1 MHRLLKM
8 LLAFA
13 LITCLP
19 IPCCAQSAS
28 EKKAA
33 QKAELKAELKAEEL
47 KNDASYICG
56 EGWGDTYSSADQAA
70 LNDLISKISLHVSN
84 SFQINEEELNTNSGF
99 DSKTAVTSV
108 MNSYAQ
114 ATLTNTNNLV
124 ISNAP
129 QTHVLRYIKSSEVI
143 KIFDERKEKV
153 FDYVRSAMRAE
164 EKAKIDDALRNY
176 YWAFAMVRSLQYPNS
191 VKMDIDGEQRL
202 LVTWIPQQIEEIMS
216 NLSTQIA
223 SKDGNDINLFIK
235 YKNEPV
241 TSIDYTYFD
250 GQTWSNLYS
259 AKDGMGIVEL
269 RPGVDVNSLQLKYE
283 YEYADQCQIDKEL
296 ESVMQLFKGTPFK
309 NASVYISNLDKKS
322 AVSSEARKEFEK
334 SVKTESAANLETL
347 SKVNDEKQLAGIMN
361 RVVNAIKTRQY
372 DSVND
377 CFSADG
383 LEMYK
388 KLLNYG
394 QARLLGNPQFSFY
407 TMGKRV
413 VCRSIPMAFSFRNNK
428 RKFVEDVT
436 FTFGEDRKIEC
447 VAFGLGSQAKTDIFD
462 KGVGAWSDYAKM
474 VIATFLENYK
484 TAFALKRLDYL
495 ESVFDDNA
503 TIITGHVIKRN
514 PRLSMEDQ
522 ASTFGDNKPLIKY
535 TRQTKSE
542 YLRKLK
548 MCFQSNQFINIRFAD
563 NDVVKMGAGGETYG
577 IQIKQDYYSSNY
589 GDHGYLFLMVDFN
602 DPENPS
608 IKVRTWQPDRN
619 PNINSN
625 LPRSNR
631 DWGIIGPGNF

>member
-1 MHRLLKM
+1 MHKTIWMILMFLLP
-8 LLAFA
+8 LTSLAQ
-13 LITCLP
+13 T
-19 IPCCAQSAS
+19 
-28 EKKAA
+28 
-33 QKAELKAELKAEEL
+33 AEERAEQM
-47 KNDASYICG
+47 KANAEYICG
-56 EGWGDTYSSADQAA
+56 EGWGDTYNSADQAA
-70 LNDLISKISLHVSN
+70 LADLISKISLNISN
-84 SFQINEEELNTNSGF
+84 SFEIKEEEFNTNSSF
-99 DSKTAVTSV
+99 DSKTAITSV

-114 ATLTNTNNLV
+114 ATLTNTFNLV
-124 ISNAP
+124 ISNTP
-129 QTHVLRYIKSSEVI
+129 QTHVLRYIRKSEVN

-191 VKMDIDGEQRL
+191 VKMTIDGVQRL

-216 NLSTQIA
+216 NLSTKIA
-223 SKDGNDINLFIK
+223 SKDGNEINLFIK
-235 YKNEPV
+235 YKGEPV
-241 TSIDYTYFD
+241 TSLDYTYFD

-269 RPGVDVNSLQLKYE
+269 RPGVEINSLQLKYE

-296 ESVMQLFKGTPFK
+296 ESVMQLFKGTSFK
-309 NASVYISNLDKKS
+309 NASVYINNLDKKS
-322 AVSSEARKEFEK
+322 AVSSEAKKEFEK

-347 SKVNDEKQLAGIMN
+347 SKVENEKELAGIMT
-361 RVVNAIKTRQY
+361 RVINAIKVKDY
-372 DSVND
+372 DSVSD
-377 CFSADG
+377 CFSEDG

-394 QARLLGNPQFSFY
+394 QARLLGDPQFSFY

-413 VCRSIPMAFSFRNNK
+413 VCRSIPMAFSFKNNR

-436 FTFGEDRKIEC
+436 FTFDENKKIEC
-447 VAFGLGSQAKTDIFD
+447 VAFGLGSQAKTDIFN

-503 TIITGHVIKRN
+503 TIITGHIIKKA
-514 PRLSMEDQ
+514 PKVAMEGE
-522 ASTFGDNKPLIKY
+522 SFINSNNKLIKY

-542 YLRKLK
+542 YMRKLK

-577 IQIKQDYYSSNY
+577 IQIKQDYYSTNY

-602 DPENPS
+602 DPDNPS

>member
-1 MHRLLKM
+1 MHKTIWMILM
-8 LLAFA
+8 LL
-13 LITCLP
+13 LP
-19 IPCCAQSAS
+19 LTSLAQT
-28 EKKAA
+28 
-33 QKAELKAELKAEEL
+33 AEERAEQM
-47 KNDASYICG
+47 KANAEYICG
-56 EGWGDTYSSADQAA
+56 EGWGDTYNSADQAA
-70 LNDLISKISLHVSN
+70 LADLISKISLNISN
-84 SFQINEEELNTNSGF
+84 SFEIKEEEFNTNSSF
-99 DSKTAVTSV
+99 DSKTAITSV

-114 ATLTNTNNLV
+114 ATLTNTFNLV
-124 ISNAP
+124 ISNTP
-129 QTHVLRYIKSSEVI
+129 QTHVLRYIRKSEVN

-191 VKMDIDGEQRL
+191 VKMTIDGVQRL

-216 NLSTQIA
+216 NLSTKIA
-223 SKDGNDINLFIK
+223 SKDGNEINLFIK
-235 YKNEPV
+235 YKGEPV
-241 TSIDYTYFD
+241 TSLDYTYFD

-269 RPGVDVNSLQLKYE
+269 RPGVEINSLQLKYE

-296 ESVMQLFKGTPFK
+296 ESVMQLFKGTSFK
-309 NASVYISNLDKKS
+309 NASVYINNLDKKS
-322 AVSSEARKEFEK
+322 AVSSEAKKEFEK

-347 SKVNDEKQLAGIMN
+347 SKVENEKELAGIMT
-361 RVVNAIKTRQY
+361 RVINAIKAKDY
-372 DSVND
+372 DSVSD
-377 CFSADG
+377 CFSEDG

-394 QARLLGNPQFSFY
+394 QARLLGDPQFSFY

-413 VCRSIPMAFSFRNNK
+413 VCRSIPMAFSFKNNR

-436 FTFGEDRKIEC
+436 FTFDENKKIEC
-447 VAFGLGSQAKTDIFD
+447 VAFGLGSQAKTDIFN

-484 TAFALKRLDYL
+484 TAFTLKRLDYL

-503 TIITGHVIKRN
+503 TIITGHIIKKA
-514 PRLSMEDQ
+514 PKVAMEGE
-522 ASTFGDNKPLIKY
+522 SFINSNNKLIKY

-542 YLRKLK
+542 YMRKLK

-577 IQIKQDYYSSNY
+577 IQIKQDYYSTNY

-602 DPENPS
+602 DPDNPS

>member
-1 MHRLLKM
+1 MHKTIWMILM
-8 LLAFA
+8 LL
-13 LITCLP
+13 LP
-19 IPCCAQSAS
+19 LTSLAQT
-28 EKKAA
+28 
-33 QKAELKAELKAEEL
+33 AEERAEQM
-47 KNDASYICG
+47 KANAEYICG
-56 EGWGDTYSSADQAA
+56 EGWGDTYNSADQAA
-70 LNDLISKISLHVSN
+70 LADLISKISLNISN
-84 SFQINEEELNTNSGF
+84 SFEIKEEEFNTNSSF
-99 DSKTAVTSV
+99 DSKTAITSV

-114 ATLTNTNNLV
+114 ATLTNTFNLV
-124 ISNAP
+124 ISNTP
-129 QTHVLRYIKSSEVI
+129 QTHVLRYIRKSEVN

-191 VKMDIDGEQRL
+191 VKMTIDGVQRL

-216 NLSTQIA
+216 NLSTKIA
-223 SKDGNDINLFIK
+223 SKDGNEINLFIK
-235 YKNEPV
+235 YKGEPV
-241 TSIDYTYFD
+241 TSLDYTYFD

-269 RPGVDVNSLQLKYE
+269 RPGVEINSLQLKYE

-296 ESVMQLFKGTPFK
+296 ESVMQLFKGTSFK
-309 NASVYISNLDKKS
+309 NASVYINNLDKKS
-322 AVSSEARKEFEK
+322 AVSSEAKKEFEK

-347 SKVNDEKQLAGIMN
+347 SKVENEKELAGIMT
-361 RVVNAIKTRQY
+361 RVINAIKAKDY
-372 DSVND
+372 DSVSD
-377 CFSADG
+377 CFSEDG

-394 QARLLGNPQFSFY
+394 KARLLGDPQFSFY

-413 VCRSIPMAFSFRNNK
+413 VCRSIPMAFSFKNNR

-436 FTFGEDRKIEC
+436 FTFDENKKIEC
-447 VAFGLGSQAKTDIFD
+447 VAFGLGSQAKTDIFN

-503 TIITGHVIKRN
+503 TIITGHIIKKA
-514 PRLSMEDQ
+514 PKVAMEGE
-522 ASTFGDNKPLIKY
+522 SFINSNNKLIKY

-542 YLRKLK
+542 YMRKLK

-577 IQIKQDYYSSNY
+577 IQIKQDYYSTNY

-602 DPENPS
+602 DPDNPS

>member
-1 MHRLLKM
+1 MHKTIWTFLMILLP
-8 LLAFA
+8 LAS
-13 LITCLP
+13 P
-19 IPCCAQSAS
+19 AQNVEERA
-28 EKKAA
+28 EQFKANN
-33 QKAELKAELKAEEL
+33 EYL
-47 KNDASYICG
+47 CG
-56 EGWGDTYSSADQAA
+56 EGWGDTYNSADQAA
-70 LNDLISKISLHVSN
+70 LADLISKISLNISS
-84 SFQINEEELNTNSGF
+84 SFEIKEEEFNTNNGF

-129 QTHVLRYIKSSEVI
+129 QTHVLRYIRKSEI
-143 KIFDERKEKV
+143 NKIFDQRKEKV

-164 EKAKIDDALRNY
+164 EKGKIDDALRNY

-191 VKMDIDGEQRL
+191 VKMTIDGVQRL
-202 LVTWIPQQIEEIMS
+202 LVTWIPQQIQEVLGNI
-216 NLSTQIA
+216 STKIA

-235 YKNEPV
+235 YKGEPV
-241 TSIDYTYFD
+241 ASLDYTYFD

-259 AKDGMGIVEL
+259 AKDGMGVVEL
-269 RPGVDVNSLQLKYE
+269 RPGVNINSLQLKYE
-283 YEYADQCQIDKEL
+283 YEYADQAQIDKEL
-296 ESVMQLFKGTPFK
+296 ESVMHLFKGTSFK
-309 NASVYISNLDKKS
+309 NAFTYINNLDKKTAIS
-322 AVSSEARKEFEK
+322 AEAKKDFDK
-334 SVKTESAANLETL
+334 TVKTEAAANLEELT
-347 SKVNDEKQLAGIMN
+347 KVEDEKALAKIMG
-361 RVVNAIKTRQY
+361 RVVNAIKTKDY
-372 DSVND
+372 DSAND
-377 CFSADG
+377 CFSEDG
-383 LEMYK
+383 LEMYH

-407 TMGKRV
+407 KMGKRV
-413 VCRSIPMAFSFRNNK
+413 VCRSIPMAFSFKNNK

-436 FTFGEDRKIEC
+436 FTFDEDRKIEC
-447 VAFGLGSQAKTDIFD
+447 VAFGLGSQAKTDIFN

-503 TIITGHVIKRN
+503 TIITGHIIKKN
-514 PRLSMEDQ
+514 PKLNIEGQ
-522 ASTFGDNKPLIKY
+522 ATTFGDNKPLIKY

-589 GDHGYLFLMVDFN
+589 GDQGYLFLMVDFN
-602 DPENPS
+602 DPETPS
-608 IKVRTWQPDRN
+608 IKVRTWQPERN

>member
-1 MHRLLKM
+1 MRKTIWTILILM
-8 LLAFA
+8 LSF
-13 LITCLP
+13 TCS
-19 IPCCAQSAS
+19 AQNTA
-28 EKKAA
+28 KD
-33 QKAELKAELKAEEL
+33 KAEQIKG
-47 KNDASYICG
+47 NDAYLCG
-56 EGWGDTYSSADQAA
+56 EGWGDTYNSADQAA
-70 LNDLISKISLHVSN
+70 LADLISKISLNISS
-84 SFQINEEELNTNSGF
+84 SFEIKEEELNTNSGF
-99 DSKTAVTSV
+99 DSNTAVTSV

-114 ATLTNTNNLV
+114 ATLTNTDNLV
-124 ISNAP
+124 ISNSP
-129 QTHVLRYIKSSEVI
+129 QTHVLRYIRRSEI
-143 KIFDERKEKV
+143 NKIFDERKEKV

-164 EKAKIDDALRNY
+164 EKGKIDDALRNY

-191 VKMDIDGEQRL
+191 VKMTVDGEQRL
-202 LVTWIPQQIEEIMS
+202 LVTWIPQQIQEVMS
-216 NLSTQIA
+216 NISTKIA

-235 YKNEPV
+235 YKGEPV
-241 TSIDYTYFD
+241 SSLDYTYFD

-269 RPGVDVNSLQLKYE
+269 RPDVDINSLQLKYE
-283 YEYADQCQIDKEL
+283 YEYADQAQIDKEL
-296 ESVMQLFKGTPFK
+296 ESVMHLFKGTPFK
-309 NASVYISNLDKKS
+309 NATAYINNLDKKS
-322 AVSSEARKEFEK
+322 AVSSEAKKDFEK
-334 SVKTESAANLETL
+334 TVKTESAANLEDL
-347 SKVNDEKQLAGIMN
+347 SKVEDEKTLANIMGK
-361 RVVNAIKTRQY
+361 VINAIKTKNY
-372 DSVND
+372 NSADD
-377 CFSADG
+377 CFSEDG
-383 LEMYK
+383 LEMYR

-394 QARLLGNPQFSFY
+394 QARILGNPQFSFY
-407 TMGKRV
+407 KMGKRV
-413 VCRSIPMAFSFRNNK
+413 VCRSIPMAFSFKNNK

-436 FTFGEDRKIEC
+436 FTFDENKKIEC
-447 VAFGLGSQAKTDIFD
+447 VAFGLGNEAKTDIFN

-503 TIITGHVIKRN
+503 TIITGHVIKKN
-514 PRLSMEDQ
+514 PKLDVENQS
-522 ASTFGDNKPLIKY
+522 AVFGDNKTLIKY

-548 MCFQSNQFINIRFAD
+548 MCFQSNQFINVRFAD

-577 IQIKQDYYSSNY
+577 IQIKQDYYSTNY
-589 GDHGYLFLMVDFN
+589 GDQGYLFLMVDFN

-619 PNINSN
+619 PDINSN

>member
-1 MHRLLKM
+1 MHKTIWMILM
-8 LLAFA
+8 LL
-13 LITCLP
+13 LP
-19 IPCCAQSAS
+19 LTSLAQT
-28 EKKAA
+28 
-33 QKAELKAELKAEEL
+33 AEERAEQM
-47 KNDASYICG
+47 KANAEYICG
-56 EGWGDTYSSADQAA
+56 EGWGDTYNSADQAA
-70 LNDLISKISLHVSN
+70 LADLISKISLNISN
-84 SFQINEEELNTNSGF
+84 SFEIKEEEFNTNSSF
-99 DSKTAVTSV
+99 DSKTAIISV

-114 ATLTNTNNLV
+114 ATLTNTFNLV
-124 ISNAP
+124 ISNTP
-129 QTHVLRYIKSSEVI
+129 QTHVLRYIRKSEVN
-143 KIFDERKEKV
+143 KIFDEQKEKV

-191 VKMDIDGEQRL
+191 VKMTIDGVQRL

-216 NLSTQIA
+216 NLSTKIA
-223 SKDGNDINLFIK
+223 SKDGNEINLFIK
-235 YKNEPV
+235 YKGEPV
-241 TSIDYTYFD
+241 TSLDYTYFD

-269 RPGVDVNSLQLKYE
+269 RPGVEINSLQLKYE

-296 ESVMQLFKGTPFK
+296 ESVMQLFKGTSFK
-309 NASVYISNLDKKS
+309 NASVYINNLDKKS
-322 AVSSEARKEFEK
+322 AVSSEAKKEFEK

-347 SKVNDEKQLAGIMN
+347 SKVENEKELAGIMT
-361 RVVNAIKTRQY
+361 RVINAIKAKDY
-372 DSVND
+372 DSVSD
-377 CFSADG
+377 CFSEDG

-394 QARLLGNPQFSFY
+394 QARLLGDPQFSFY

-413 VCRSIPMAFSFRNNK
+413 VCRSIPMAFSFKNNR

-436 FTFGEDRKIEC
+436 FTFDENKKIEC
-447 VAFGLGSQAKTDIFD
+447 VAFGLGSQAKTDIFN

-503 TIITGHVIKRN
+503 TIITGHIIKKA
-514 PRLSMEDQ
+514 PKVAMEGE
-522 ASTFGDNKPLIKY
+522 SFINSNKKLIKY

-542 YLRKLK
+542 YMRKLK

-577 IQIKQDYYSSNY
+577 IQIKQDYYSTNY

-602 DPENPS
+602 DPDNPS

>member
-1 MHRLLKM
+1 MHKTIWMILM
-8 LLAFA
+8 LL
-13 LITCLP
+13 LP
-19 IPCCAQSAS
+19 LTSLAQT
-28 EKKAA
+28 
-33 QKAELKAELKAEEL
+33 AEERAEQM
-47 KNDASYICG
+47 KANAEYICG
-56 EGWGDTYSSADQAA
+56 EGWGDTYNSADQAA
-70 LNDLISKISLHVSN
+70 LADLISKISLNISN
-84 SFQINEEELNTNSGF
+84 SFEIKEEEFNTNSSF
-99 DSKTAVTSV
+99 DSKTAITSV

-114 ATLTNTNNLV
+114 ATLTNTFNLV
-124 ISNAP
+124 ISNTP
-129 QTHVLRYIKSSEVI
+129 QTHVLRYIRKSEVN

-191 VKMDIDGEQRL
+191 VKMTIDGVQRL
-202 LVTWIPQQIEEIMS
+202 LVTWIPQQIEEILS
-216 NLSTQIA
+216 NLSTKIA
-223 SKDGNDINLFIK
+223 SKDGNEINLFIK
-235 YKNEPV
+235 YKGEPV
-241 TSIDYTYFD
+241 TSLDYTYFD

-296 ESVMQLFKGTPFK
+296 ESVMQLFKGTSFK
-309 NASVYISNLDKKS
+309 NASVYINNLDKKS
-322 AVSSEARKEFEK
+322 AVSSEAKKEFEK

-347 SKVNDEKQLAGIMN
+347 SKVENEKELAGIMT
-361 RVVNAIKTRQY
+361 RVINAIKAKDY
-372 DSVND
+372 DSVSD
-377 CFSADG
+377 CFSEDG

-394 QARLLGNPQFSFY
+394 QARLLGDPQFSFY

-413 VCRSIPMAFSFRNNK
+413 VCRSIPMAFSFKNNR

-436 FTFGEDRKIEC
+436 FTFDENKKIEC
-447 VAFGLGSQAKTDIFD
+447 VAFGLGSQAKTDIFN

-503 TIITGHVIKRN
+503 TIITGHIIKKA
-514 PRLSMEDQ
+514 PKVAMEGE
-522 ASTFGDNKPLIKY
+522 SFINSNNKLIKY

-542 YLRKLK
+542 YMRKLK

-563 NDVVKMGAGGETYG
+563 NNVVKMGAGGETYG
-577 IQIKQDYYSSNY
+577 IQIKQDYYSTNY

-602 DPENPS
+602 DPDNPS

>member
-1 MHRLLKM
+1 MHKTIWMILM
-8 LLAFA
+8 LL
-13 LITCLP
+13 LP
-19 IPCCAQSAS
+19 LTSLAQT
-28 EKKAA
+28 
-33 QKAELKAELKAEEL
+33 AEERAEQM
-47 KNDASYICG
+47 KANAEYICG
-56 EGWGDTYSSADQAA
+56 EGWGDTYNSADQAA
-70 LNDLISKISLHVSN
+70 LADLISKISLNISN
-84 SFQINEEELNTNSGF
+84 SFEIKEEEFNTNSSF
-99 DSKTAVTSV
+99 DSKTAITSV

-114 ATLTNTNNLV
+114 ATLTNTFNLV
-124 ISNAP
+124 ISNTP
-129 QTHVLRYIKSSEVI
+129 QTHVLRYIRKSEVN

-191 VKMDIDGEQRL
+191 VKMTIDGVQRL

-216 NLSTQIA
+216 NLSTKIA
-223 SKDGNDINLFIK
+223 SKDGNEINLFIK
-235 YKNEPV
+235 YKGEPV
-241 TSIDYTYFD
+241 TSLDYTYFD

-269 RPGVDVNSLQLKYE
+269 RPGVEINSLQLKYE

-296 ESVMQLFKGTPFK
+296 ESVMQLFKGTSFK
-309 NASVYISNLDKKS
+309 NASVYINNLDKKS
-322 AVSSEARKEFEK
+322 AVSSEAKKEFEK

-347 SKVNDEKQLAGIMN
+347 SKVENEKELAGIMT
-361 RVVNAIKTRQY
+361 RVINAIKAKDY
-372 DSVND
+372 DSVSD
-377 CFSADG
+377 CFSEDG

-413 VCRSIPMAFSFRNNK
+413 VCRSIPMAFSFKNNR

-436 FTFGEDRKIEC
+436 FTFDENKKIEC
-447 VAFGLGSQAKTDIFD
+447 VAFGLGSQAKTDIFN

-503 TIITGHVIKRN
+503 TIITGHIIKKA
-514 PRLSMEDQ
+514 PKVAMEGE
-522 ASTFGDNKPLIKY
+522 SFINSNNKLIKY

-542 YLRKLK
+542 YMRKLK

-577 IQIKQDYYSSNY
+577 IQIKQDYYSTNY

-602 DPENPS
+602 DPDNPS

>member
-1 MHRLLKM
+1 MLFA
-8 LLAFA
+8 LLA
-13 LITCLP
+13 LTLMP
-19 IPCCAQSAS
+19 LTGNAQTAA
-28 EKKAA
+28 EKRAA
-33 QKAELKAELKAEEL
+33 LKAEEI
-47 KNDASYICG
+47 KTNADYICG
-56 EGWGDTYSSADQAA
+56 EGWADTYNAADQAA
-70 LNDLISKISLHVSN
+70 LADLISKISINVSN
-84 SFQINEEELNTNSGF
+84 SFQINEEEFNTNSGF

-124 ISNAP
+124 ISNSPKA
-129 QTHVLRYIKSSEVI
+129 HVLRYIKRSEI
-143 KIFDERKEKV
+143 AKIFDERKEKV

-164 EKAKIDDALRNY
+164 EKAKVDDALRNY

-191 VKMDIDGEQRL
+191 VKMDIDGQQRL
-202 LVTWIPQQIEEIMS
+202 LVTWIPQQIEEIMG
-216 NLSTQIA
+216 NLSVKIA
-223 SKDGNDINLFIK
+223 SKDGDDINLFFK
-235 YKNEPV
+235 YKGEPV
-241 TSIDYTYFD
+241 TSLDYTYFD

-296 ESVMQLFKGTPFK
+296 ESVMNLFKGTPFK
-309 NASVYISNLDKKS
+309 NATVYINNLDKKS
-322 AVSSEARKEFEK
+322 AVSSEAKKDFEK
-334 SVKTESAANLETL
+334 SVKTESAANLEDL
-347 SKVNDEKQLAGIMN
+347 SKVEDEKALAAIMTK
-361 RVVNAIKTRQY
+361 VVNAIKTKQY

-383 LEMYK
+383 LEMYN
-388 KLLNYG
+388 KLLHYG

-407 TMGKRV
+407 KMGKRV
-413 VCRSIPMAFSFRNNK
+413 VCRSIPMAFSFQNNK

-436 FTFGEDRKIEC
+436 FTFGEDKKIEC
-447 VAFGLGSQAKTDIFD
+447 VAFGLGNEAKTDIFN

-503 TIITGHVIKRN
+503 TIITGHIIKKN
-514 PRLSMEDQ
+514 QKANIEGQSYL
-522 ASTFGDNKPLIKY
+522 ADNKPLIKY

-577 IQIKQDYYSSNY
+577 IQIKQDYYSTNY

-619 PNINSN
+619 PNINAN

>member
-1 MHRLLKM
+1 MHKTIWMILM
-8 LLAFA
+8 LL
-13 LITCLP
+13 LP
-19 IPCCAQSAS
+19 LTSLAQT
-28 EKKAA
+28 
-33 QKAELKAELKAEEL
+33 AEERAEQM
-47 KNDASYICG
+47 KANAEYICG
-56 EGWGDTYSSADQAA
+56 EGWGDTYNSADQAA
-70 LNDLISKISLHVSN
+70 LADLISKISLNISN
-84 SFQINEEELNTNSGF
+84 SFEIKEEEFNTNSSF
-99 DSKTAVTSV
+99 DSKTAITSV

-114 ATLTNTNNLV
+114 ATLTNTFNLV
-124 ISNAP
+124 ISNTP
-129 QTHVLRYIKSSEVI
+129 QTHVLRYIRKSEVN

-191 VKMDIDGEQRL
+191 VKMTIDGVQRL

-216 NLSTQIA
+216 NLSTKIA
-223 SKDGNDINLFIK
+223 SKDGNEINLFIK
-235 YKNEPV
+235 YKGEPV
-241 TSIDYTYFD
+241 TSLDYTYFD

-269 RPGVDVNSLQLKYE
+269 RPGVEINSLQLKYE

-296 ESVMQLFKGTPFK
+296 ESVMQLFKGTSFK
-309 NASVYISNLDKKS
+309 KASVYINNLDKKS
-322 AVSSEARKEFEK
+322 AVSSEAKKEFEK

-347 SKVNDEKQLAGIMN
+347 SKVENEKELAGIMT
-361 RVVNAIKTRQY
+361 RVINAIKAKDY
-372 DSVND
+372 DSVSD
-377 CFSADG
+377 CFSEDG

-394 QARLLGNPQFSFY
+394 QARLLGDPQFSFY

-413 VCRSIPMAFSFRNNK
+413 VCRSIPMAFSFKNNR

-436 FTFGEDRKIEC
+436 FTFDENKKIEC
-447 VAFGLGSQAKTDIFD
+447 VAFGLGSQAKTDIFN

-503 TIITGHVIKRN
+503 TIITGHIIKKA
-514 PRLSMEDQ
+514 PKVAMEGE
-522 ASTFGDNKPLIKY
+522 SFINSNNKLIKY

-542 YLRKLK
+542 YMRKLK

-577 IQIKQDYYSSNY
+577 IQIKQDYYSTNY

-602 DPENPS
+602 DPDNPS

>member
-1 MHRLLKM
+1 MHKTIWMILM
-8 LLAFA
+8 LL
-13 LITCLP
+13 LP
-19 IPCCAQSAS
+19 LTSLAQT
-28 EKKAA
+28 
-33 QKAELKAELKAEEL
+33 AEERAEQM
-47 KNDASYICG
+47 KANAEYICG
-56 EGWGDTYSSADQAA
+56 EGWGDTYNSADQAA
-70 LNDLISKISLHVSN
+70 LADLISKISLNISN
-84 SFQINEEELNTNSGF
+84 SFEIKEEEFNTNSSF
-99 DSKTAVTSV
+99 DSKTAITSV

-114 ATLTNTNNLV
+114 ATLTNTFNLV
-124 ISNAP
+124 ISNTP
-129 QTHVLRYIKSSEVI
+129 QTHVLRYIRKSEVN

-191 VKMDIDGEQRL
+191 VKMTIDGVQRL
-202 LVTWIPQQIEEIMS
+202 LVTWIPQQIEEIMN
-216 NLSTQIA
+216 NLSTKIA
-223 SKDGNDINLFIK
+223 SKDGNEINLFIK
-235 YKNEPV
+235 YKGEPV
-241 TSIDYTYFD
+241 TSLDYTYFD

-269 RPGVDVNSLQLKYE
+269 RPGVEINSLQLKYE

-296 ESVMQLFKGTPFK
+296 ESVMQLFKGTSFK
-309 NASVYISNLDKKS
+309 NASVYINNLDKKS
-322 AVSSEARKEFEK
+322 AVSSEAKKEFEK

-347 SKVNDEKQLAGIMN
+347 SKVENEKELAGIMT
-361 RVVNAIKTRQY
+361 RVINAIKAKDY
-372 DSVND
+372 DSVSD
-377 CFSADG
+377 CFSEDG

-394 QARLLGNPQFSFY
+394 QARLLGDPQFSFY

-413 VCRSIPMAFSFRNNK
+413 VCRSIPMAFSFKNNR

-436 FTFGEDRKIEC
+436 FTFDENKKIEC
-447 VAFGLGSQAKTDIFD
+447 VAFGLGSQAKTDIFN

-503 TIITGHVIKRN
+503 TIITGHIIKKA
-514 PRLSMEDQ
+514 PKVAMEGE
-522 ASTFGDNKPLIKY
+522 SFINSNNKLIKY

-542 YLRKLK
+542 YMRKLK

-577 IQIKQDYYSSNY
+577 IQIKQDYYSTNY

-602 DPENPS
+602 DPDNPS

>member
-1 MHRLLKM
+1 MHKTIWMILM
-8 LLAFA
+8 LL
-13 LITCLP
+13 LP
-19 IPCCAQSAS
+19 LTSLAQT
-28 EKKAA
+28 
-33 QKAELKAELKAEEL
+33 AEERAEQM
-47 KNDASYICG
+47 KANAEYICG
-56 EGWGDTYSSADQAA
+56 EGWGDTYNSADQAA
-70 LNDLISKISLHVSN
+70 LADLISKISLNISN
-84 SFQINEEELNTNSGF
+84 SFEIKEEEFNTNSSF
-99 DSKTAVTSV
+99 DSKTAITSV

-114 ATLTNTNNLV
+114 ATLTNTFNLV
-124 ISNAP
+124 ISNTP
-129 QTHVLRYIKSSEVI
+129 QTHVLRYIRKSEVN

-164 EKAKIDDALRNY
+164 EKAKIDDALHNY

-191 VKMDIDGEQRL
+191 VKMTIDGVQRL

-216 NLSTQIA
+216 NLSTKIA
-223 SKDGNDINLFIK
+223 SKDGNEINLFIK
-235 YKNEPV
+235 YKGEPV
-241 TSIDYTYFD
+241 TSLDYTYFD

-269 RPGVDVNSLQLKYE
+269 RPGVEINSLQLKYE

-296 ESVMQLFKGTPFK
+296 ESVMQLFKGTSFK
-309 NASVYISNLDKKS
+309 NASVYINNLDKKS
-322 AVSSEARKEFEK
+322 AVSSEAKKEFEK

-347 SKVNDEKQLAGIMN
+347 SKVENEKELAGIMT
-361 RVVNAIKTRQY
+361 RVINAIKAKDY
-372 DSVND
+372 DSVSD
-377 CFSADG
+377 CFSEDG

-394 QARLLGNPQFSFY
+394 QARLLGDPQFSFY

-413 VCRSIPMAFSFRNNK
+413 VCRSIPMAFSFKNNR

-436 FTFGEDRKIEC
+436 FTFDENKKIEC
-447 VAFGLGSQAKTDIFD
+447 VAFGLGSQAKTDIFN

-503 TIITGHVIKRN
+503 TIITGHIIKKA
-514 PRLSMEDQ
+514 PKVAMEGE
-522 ASTFGDNKPLIKY
+522 SFINSNNKLIKY

-542 YLRKLK
+542 YMRKLK

-577 IQIKQDYYSSNY
+577 IQIKQDYYSTNY

-602 DPENPS
+602 DPDNPS

>member
-1 MHRLLKM
+1 MHKTIWMILM
-8 LLAFA
+8 LL
-13 LITCLP
+13 LP
-19 IPCCAQSAS
+19 LTSLAQT
-28 EKKAA
+28 
-33 QKAELKAELKAEEL
+33 AEERAEQM
-47 KNDASYICG
+47 KANAEYICG
-56 EGWGDTYSSADQAA
+56 EGWGDTYNSADQAA
-70 LNDLISKISLHVSN
+70 LADLISKISLNISN
-84 SFQINEEELNTNSGF
+84 SFEIKEEEFNTNSSF
-99 DSKTAVTSV
+99 DSKTAITSV

-114 ATLTNTNNLV
+114 ATLTNTFNLV
-124 ISNAP
+124 ISNTP
-129 QTHVLRYIKSSEVI
+129 QTHVLRYIRKSEVN

-176 YWAFAMVRSLQYPNS
+176 YWVFAMVRSLQYPNS
-191 VKMDIDGEQRL
+191 VKMTIDGVQRL

-216 NLSTQIA
+216 NLSTKIA
-223 SKDGNDINLFIK
+223 SKDGNEINLFIK
-235 YKNEPV
+235 YKGEPV
-241 TSIDYTYFD
+241 TSLDYTYFD

-269 RPGVDVNSLQLKYE
+269 RPGVEINSLQLKYE

-296 ESVMQLFKGTPFK
+296 ESVMQLFKGTSFK
-309 NASVYISNLDKKS
+309 NASVYINNLDKKS
-322 AVSSEARKEFEK
+322 AVSSEAKKEFEK

-347 SKVNDEKQLAGIMN
+347 SKVENEKELAGIMT
-361 RVVNAIKTRQY
+361 RVINAIKAKDY
-372 DSVND
+372 DSVSD
-377 CFSADG
+377 CFSEDG

-394 QARLLGNPQFSFY
+394 QARLLGDPQFSFY

-413 VCRSIPMAFSFRNNK
+413 VCRSIPMAFSFKNNR

-436 FTFGEDRKIEC
+436 FTFDENKKIEC
-447 VAFGLGSQAKTDIFD
+447 VAFGLGSQAKTDIFN

-503 TIITGHVIKRN
+503 TIITGHIIKKA
-514 PRLSMEDQ
+514 PKVAMEGE
-522 ASTFGDNKPLIKY
+522 SFINSNNKLIKY

-542 YLRKLK
+542 YMRKLK

-577 IQIKQDYYSSNY
+577 IQIKQDYYSTNY

-602 DPENPS
+602 DPDNPS

>member
-1 MHRLLKM
+1 MHKTIWMILM
-8 LLAFA
+8 LL
-13 LITCLP
+13 LP
-19 IPCCAQSAS
+19 LTSLAQT
-28 EKKAA
+28 
-33 QKAELKAELKAEEL
+33 AEERAEQM
-47 KNDASYICG
+47 KANAEYICG
-56 EGWGDTYSSADQAA
+56 EGWGDTYNSADQAA
-70 LNDLISKISLHVSN
+70 LADLISKISLNISN
-84 SFQINEEELNTNSGF
+84 SFEIKEEEFNTNSSF
-99 DSKTAVTSV
+99 DSKTAITSV

-114 ATLTNTNNLV
+114 ATLTNTFNLV
-124 ISNAP
+124 ISNTP
-129 QTHVLRYIKSSEVI
+129 QTHVLRYIRKSEVN

-191 VKMDIDGEQRL
+191 VKMTIDGVQRL

-216 NLSTQIA
+216 NLSTKIA
-223 SKDGNDINLFIK
+223 SKDGNEINLFIK
-235 YKNEPV
+235 YKGEPV
-241 TSIDYTYFD
+241 TSLDYTYFD

-269 RPGVDVNSLQLKYE
+269 RPGVEINSLQLKYE

-296 ESVMQLFKGTPFK
+296 ESVMQLFKGTSFK
-309 NASVYISNLDKKS
+309 NASVYINNLDKKS
-322 AVSSEARKEFEK
+322 AVSSEAKKEFEK

-347 SKVNDEKQLAGIMN
+347 SKVENEKELAGIMT
-361 RVVNAIKTRQY
+361 RVINAIKAKDY
-372 DSVND
+372 DSVSD
-377 CFSADG
+377 CFSEDG

-394 QARLLGNPQFSFY
+394 QARLLGDPQFSFY

-413 VCRSIPMAFSFRNNK
+413 VCRSIPMAFSFKNNR

-436 FTFGEDRKIEC
+436 FTFDENKKIEC
-447 VAFGLGSQAKTDIFD
+447 VAFGLGSQAKTDIFN

-503 TIITGHVIKRN
+503 TIITGHIIKKA
-514 PRLSMEDQ
+514 PKVAMEGE
-522 ASTFGDNKPLIKY
+522 SFINSNNKLIKY

-542 YLRKLK
+542 YMRKLK

-563 NDVVKMGAGGETYG
+563 NDVVKMGVGGETYG
-577 IQIKQDYYSSNY
+577 IQIKQDYYSTNY

-602 DPENPS
+602 DPDNPS

>member
-1 MHRLLKM
+1 MNKIILMMIALLSI
-8 LLAFA
+8 LLPN
-13 LITCLP
+13 TTM
-19 IPCCAQSAS
+19 AQTV
-28 EKKAA
+28 
-33 QKAELKAELKAEEL
+33 AERAEQLKTNKE
-47 KNDASYICG
+47 YICG
-56 EGWGDTYSSADQAA
+56 EGWGDTYNSADQAA
-70 LNDLISKISLHVSN
+70 LADLISKISLNISN
-84 SFQINEEELNTNSGF
+84 SFEIKEEEFNTNSNF

-143 KIFDERKEKV
+143 KIFNERKEKV

-235 YKNEPV
+235 YKGEPV

-322 AVSSEARKEFEK
+322 AVSNEARKEFEK

-394 QARLLGNPQFSFY
+394 QARLLGDPQFSFY

-413 VCRSIPMAFSFRNNK
+413 VCRSIPMAFSFKNNR

-436 FTFGEDRKIEC
+436 FTFDENKKIEC
-447 VAFGLGSQAKTDIFD
+447 VAFGLGSQAKTDIFN

-503 TIITGHVIKRN
+503 TIITGHIIKKA
-514 PRLSMEDQ
+514 PKVAMEGE
-522 ASTFGDNKPLIKY
+522 SFINSNNKLIKY

-542 YLRKLK
+542 YMRKLK

-577 IQIKQDYYSSNY
+577 IQIKQDYYSTNY

-602 DPENPS
+602 DPDNPS

>member
-1 MHRLLKM
+1 MHKTIWMILM
-8 LLAFA
+8 LL
-13 LITCLP
+13 LP
-19 IPCCAQSAS
+19 LTSLAQT
-28 EKKAA
+28 
-33 QKAELKAELKAEEL
+33 AEERAEQM
-47 KNDASYICG
+47 KANAEYICG
-56 EGWGDTYSSADQAA
+56 EGWGDTYNSADQAA
-70 LNDLISKISLHVSN
+70 LADLISKISLNISN
-84 SFQINEEELNTNSGF
+84 SFEIKEEEFNTNSSF
-99 DSKTAVTSV
+99 DSKTAITSV

-114 ATLTNTNNLV
+114 ATLTNTFNLV
-124 ISNAP
+124 ISNTP
-129 QTHVLRYIKSSEVI
+129 QTHVLRYIRKSEVN

-191 VKMDIDGEQRL
+191 VKMTIDGVQRL

-216 NLSTQIA
+216 NLSTKIA
-223 SKDGNDINLFIK
+223 SKDGNEINLFIK
-235 YKNEPV
+235 YKGEPV
-241 TSIDYTYFD
+241 TSLDYTYFD

-269 RPGVDVNSLQLKYE
+269 RPGVEINSLQLKYE

-296 ESVMQLFKGTPFK
+296 ESVMQLFKGTSFK
-309 NASVYISNLDKKS
+309 NASVYINNLDKKS
-322 AVSSEARKEFEK
+322 AVSSEAKKEFEK

-347 SKVNDEKQLAGIMN
+347 SKVENEKELAGIMT
-361 RVVNAIKTRQY
+361 RVINAIKAKDY
-372 DSVND
+372 DSVSD
-377 CFSADG
+377 CFSEDG

-394 QARLLGNPQFSFY
+394 QARLLGDPQFSFY

-413 VCRSIPMAFSFRNNK
+413 VCRSFPMAFSFKNNR

-436 FTFGEDRKIEC
+436 FTFDENKKIEC
-447 VAFGLGSQAKTDIFD
+447 VAFGLGSQAKTDIFN

-503 TIITGHVIKRN
+503 TIITGHIIKKA
-514 PRLSMEDQ
+514 PKVAMEGE
-522 ASTFGDNKPLIKY
+522 SFINSNNKLIKY

-542 YLRKLK
+542 YMRKLK

-577 IQIKQDYYSSNY
+577 IQIKQDYYSTNY

-602 DPENPS
+602 DPDNPS

>member
-1 MHRLLKM
+1 MHKTIWMILM
-8 LLAFA
+8 LL
-13 LITCLP
+13 LP
-19 IPCCAQSAS
+19 LTSLAQT
-28 EKKAA
+28 
-33 QKAELKAELKAEEL
+33 AEERAEQM
-47 KNDASYICG
+47 KANAEYICG
-56 EGWGDTYSSADQAA
+56 EGWGDTYNSADQAA
-70 LNDLISKISLHVSN
+70 LADLISKISLNISN
-84 SFQINEEELNTNSGF
+84 SFEIKEEEFNTNSSF
-99 DSKTAVTSV
+99 DSKTAITSV

-114 ATLTNTNNLV
+114 ATLTNTFNLV
-124 ISNAP
+124 ISNTP
-129 QTHVLRYIKSSEVI
+129 QTHVLRYIRKSEVN

-191 VKMDIDGEQRL
+191 VKMTIDGVQRL

-216 NLSTQIA
+216 NLSTKIA
-223 SKDGNDINLFIK
+223 SKDGNEINLFIK
-235 YKNEPV
+235 YKGEPV
-241 TSIDYTYFD
+241 TSLDYTYFD

-269 RPGVDVNSLQLKYE
+269 RPGVEINSLQLKYE

-296 ESVMQLFKGTPFK
+296 ESVMQLFKGTSFK
-309 NASVYISNLDKKS
+309 NASVYINNLDKKS
-322 AVSSEARKEFEK
+322 AVSSEAKKEFEK
-334 SVKTESAANLETL
+334 SVKTESPANLETL
-347 SKVNDEKQLAGIMN
+347 SKVENEKELAGIMT
-361 RVVNAIKTRQY
+361 RVINAIKAKDY
-372 DSVND
+372 DCVSD
-377 CFSADG
+377 CFSEDG

-394 QARLLGNPQFSFY
+394 QARLLGDPQFSFY

-413 VCRSIPMAFSFRNNK
+413 VCRSIPMAFSFKNNR

-436 FTFGEDRKIEC
+436 FTFDENKKIEC
-447 VAFGLGSQAKTDIFD
+447 VAFGLGSQAKTDIFN

-503 TIITGHVIKRN
+503 TIITGHIIKKA
-514 PRLSMEDQ
+514 PKVAMEGE
-522 ASTFGDNKPLIKY
+522 SFINSNNKLIKY

-542 YLRKLK
+542 YMRKLK

-577 IQIKQDYYSSNY
+577 IQIKQDYYSTNY

-602 DPENPS
+602 DPDNPS

>member
-1 MHRLLKM
+1 MHKTIWMILM
-8 LLAFA
+8 LL
-13 LITCLP
+13 LP
-19 IPCCAQSAS
+19 LTSLAQT
-28 EKKAA
+28 
-33 QKAELKAELKAEEL
+33 AEERAEQM
-47 KNDASYICG
+47 KANAEYICG
-56 EGWGDTYSSADQAA
+56 EGWGDTYNSADQAA
-70 LNDLISKISLHVSN
+70 LADLISKISLNISN
-84 SFQINEEELNTNSGF
+84 SFEIKEEEFNTNSSF
-99 DSKTAVTSV
+99 DSKTAITSV

-114 ATLTNTNNLV
+114 ATLTNTFNLV
-124 ISNAP
+124 ISNTP
-129 QTHVLRYIKSSEVI
+129 QTHVLRYIRKSEVN

-164 EKAKIDDALRNY
+164 EKAKIDDAMRNY

-191 VKMDIDGEQRL
+191 VKMTIDGVQRL

-216 NLSTQIA
+216 NLSTKIA
-223 SKDGNDINLFIK
+223 SKDGNEINLFIK
-235 YKNEPV
+235 YKGEPV
-241 TSIDYTYFD
+241 TSLDYTYFD

-269 RPGVDVNSLQLKYE
+269 RPGVEINSLQLKYE

-296 ESVMQLFKGTPFK
+296 ESVMQLFKGTSFK
-309 NASVYISNLDKKS
+309 NASVYINNLDKKS
-322 AVSSEARKEFEK
+322 AVSSEAKKEFEK

-347 SKVNDEKQLAGIMN
+347 SKVENEKELAGIMT
-361 RVVNAIKTRQY
+361 RVINAIKAKDY
-372 DSVND
+372 DSVSD
-377 CFSADG
+377 CFSEDG

-394 QARLLGNPQFSFY
+394 QARLLGDPQFSFY

-413 VCRSIPMAFSFRNNK
+413 VCRSIPMAFSFKNNR

-436 FTFGEDRKIEC
+436 FTFDENKKIEC
-447 VAFGLGSQAKTDIFD
+447 VAFGLGSQAKTDIFN

-503 TIITGHVIKRN
+503 TIITGHIIKKA
-514 PRLSMEDQ
+514 PKVAMEGE
-522 ASTFGDNKPLIKY
+522 SFINSNNKLIKY

-542 YLRKLK
+542 YMRKLK

-577 IQIKQDYYSSNY
+577 IQIKQDYYSTNY

-602 DPENPS
+602 DPDNPS

>member
-1 MHRLLKM
+1 MHKTIWMILM
-8 LLAFA
+8 LL
-13 LITCLP
+13 LP
-19 IPCCAQSAS
+19 LTSLAQT
-28 EKKAA
+28 
-33 QKAELKAELKAEEL
+33 AEERAEQM
-47 KNDASYICG
+47 KANAEYICG
-56 EGWGDTYSSADQAA
+56 EGWGDTYNSADQAA
-70 LNDLISKISLHVSN
+70 LADLISKISLNISN
-84 SFQINEEELNTNSGF
+84 SFEIKEEEFNTNSSF
-99 DSKTAVTSV
+99 DSKTAITSV

-114 ATLTNTNNLV
+114 ATLTNTFNLV
-124 ISNAP
+124 ISNTP
-129 QTHVLRYIKSSEVI
+129 QTHVLRYIRKSEVN

-191 VKMDIDGEQRL
+191 VKMTIDGVQRL

-216 NLSTQIA
+216 NLSTKIA
-223 SKDGNDINLFIK
+223 SKDGNEINLFIK
-235 YKNEPV
+235 YKGEPV
-241 TSIDYTYFD
+241 TSLDYTYFD

-269 RPGVDVNSLQLKYE
+269 RPGVEINSLQLKYE

-296 ESVMQLFKGTPFK
+296 ESVMQLFKGTSFK
-309 NASVYISNLDKKS
+309 NASVYINNLDKKS
-322 AVSSEARKEFEK
+322 AVSSEAKKEFEK

-347 SKVNDEKQLAGIMN
+347 SKVENEKELAGIMT
-361 RVVNAIKTRQY
+361 RVINAIKAKNY
-372 DSVND
+372 DSVSD
-377 CFSADG
+377 CFSEDG

-394 QARLLGNPQFSFY
+394 QARLLGDPQFSFY

-413 VCRSIPMAFSFRNNK
+413 VCRSIPMAFSFKNNR

-436 FTFGEDRKIEC
+436 FTFDENKKIEC
-447 VAFGLGSQAKTDIFD
+447 VAFGLGSQAKTDIFN

-503 TIITGHVIKRN
+503 TIITGHIIKKAPKVAIEGESFIN
-514 PRLSMEDQ
+514 SN
-522 ASTFGDNKPLIKY
+522 NKLIKY

-542 YLRKLK
+542 YMRKLK

-577 IQIKQDYYSSNY
+577 IQIKQDYYSTNY

-602 DPENPS
+602 DPDNPS

>member
-1 MHRLLKM
+1 MHKTIWMILM
-8 LLAFA
+8 LL
-13 LITCLP
+13 LP
-19 IPCCAQSAS
+19 LTSLAQT
-28 EKKAA
+28 
-33 QKAELKAELKAEEL
+33 AEERAEQM
-47 KNDASYICG
+47 KANAEYICG
-56 EGWGDTYSSADQAA
+56 EGWGDTYNSADQAA
-70 LNDLISKISLHVSN
+70 LADLISKISLNISN
-84 SFQINEEELNTNSGF
+84 SFEIKEEEFNTTSSF
-99 DSKTAVTSV
+99 DSKTAITSV

-114 ATLTNTNNLV
+114 ATLTNTFNLV
-124 ISNAP
+124 ISNTP
-129 QTHVLRYIKSSEVI
+129 QTHVLRYIRKSEVN

-191 VKMDIDGEQRL
+191 VKMTIDGVQRL

-216 NLSTQIA
+216 NLSTKIA
-223 SKDGNDINLFIK
+223 SKDGNEINLFIK
-235 YKNEPV
+235 YKGEPV
-241 TSIDYTYFD
+241 TSLDYTYFD

-269 RPGVDVNSLQLKYE
+269 RPGVEINSLQLKYE

-296 ESVMQLFKGTPFK
+296 ESVMQLFKGTSFK
-309 NASVYISNLDKKS
+309 NASVYINNLDKKS
-322 AVSSEARKEFEK
+322 AVSSEAKKEFEK

-347 SKVNDEKQLAGIMN
+347 SKVENEKELAGIMT
-361 RVVNAIKTRQY
+361 RVINAIKAKDY
-372 DSVND
+372 DSVSD
-377 CFSADG
+377 CFSEDG

-394 QARLLGNPQFSFY
+394 QARLLGDPQFSFY

-413 VCRSIPMAFSFRNNK
+413 VCRSIPMAFSFKNNR

-436 FTFGEDRKIEC
+436 FTFDENKKIEC
-447 VAFGLGSQAKTDIFD
+447 VAFGLGSQAKTDIFN

-503 TIITGHVIKRN
+503 TIITGHIIKKA
-514 PRLSMEDQ
+514 PKVAMEGE
-522 ASTFGDNKPLIKY
+522 SFINSNNKLIKY

-542 YLRKLK
+542 YMRKLK

-577 IQIKQDYYSSNY
+577 IQIKQDYYSTNY
-589 GDHGYLFLMVDFN
+589 GDHGYLFHKFQHNHL
-602 DPENPS
+602 
-608 IKVRTWQPDRN
+608 KYYYY
-619 PNINSN
+619 
-625 LPRSNR
+625 
-631 DWGIIGPGNF
+631 

>member
-1 MHRLLKM
+1 MHKTIWMILM
-8 LLAFA
+8 LL
-13 LITCLP
+13 LP
-19 IPCCAQSAS
+19 LTSLAQT
-28 EKKAA
+28 
-33 QKAELKAELKAEEL
+33 AEERAEQM
-47 KNDASYICG
+47 KANAEYICG
-56 EGWGDTYSSADQAA
+56 EGWGDTYNSADQAA
-70 LNDLISKISLHVSN
+70 LADLISKISLNISN
-84 SFQINEEELNTNSGF
+84 SFEIKEEEFNTNSSF
-99 DSKTAVTSV
+99 DSKTAITSV

-114 ATLTNTNNLV
+114 ATLTNTFNLV
-124 ISNAP
+124 ISNTP
-129 QTHVLRYIKSSEVI
+129 QTHVLRYIRKSEVN

-191 VKMDIDGEQRL
+191 VKMTIDGVQRL

-216 NLSTQIA
+216 NLSTKIA
-223 SKDGNDINLFIK
+223 SKDGNEINLFIK
-235 YKNEPV
+235 YKGEPV
-241 TSIDYTYFD
+241 TSLDYTYFD

-269 RPGVDVNSLQLKYE
+269 RPGVEINSLQLKYE

-296 ESVMQLFKGTPFK
+296 ESVMQLFKGTSFK
-309 NASVYISNLDKKS
+309 NASVYINNLDKKS
-322 AVSSEARKEFEK
+322 AVSSEAKKEFEK

-347 SKVNDEKQLAGIMN
+347 SKVENEKELTGIMT
-361 RVVNAIKTRQY
+361 RVINAIKAKDY
-372 DSVND
+372 DSVSD
-377 CFSADG
+377 CFSEDG

-394 QARLLGNPQFSFY
+394 QARLLGDPQFSFY

-413 VCRSIPMAFSFRNNK
+413 VCRSIPMAFSFKNNR

-436 FTFGEDRKIEC
+436 FTFDENKKIEC
-447 VAFGLGSQAKTDIFD
+447 VAFGLGSQAKTDIFN

-503 TIITGHVIKRN
+503 TIITGHIIKKA
-514 PRLSMEDQ
+514 PKVAMEGE
-522 ASTFGDNKPLIKY
+522 SFINSNNKLIKY

-542 YLRKLK
+542 YMRKLK

-577 IQIKQDYYSSNY
+577 IQIKQDYYSTNY

-602 DPENPS
+602 DPDNPS

>member
-1 MHRLLKM
+1 MHKTIWMILM
-8 LLAFA
+8 LL
-13 LITCLP
+13 LP
-19 IPCCAQSAS
+19 LTSLAQT
-28 EKKAA
+28 
-33 QKAELKAELKAEEL
+33 AEERAEQM
-47 KNDASYICG
+47 KANAEYICG
-56 EGWGDTYSSADQAA
+56 EGWGDTYNSADQAA
-70 LNDLISKISLHVSN
+70 LADLISKISLNISN
-84 SFQINEEELNTNSGF
+84 SFEIKEEEFNTNSSF
-99 DSKTAVTSV
+99 DSKTAITSV

-114 ATLTNTNNLV
+114 ATLTNTFNLV
-124 ISNAP
+124 ISNTP
-129 QTHVLRYIKSSEVI
+129 QTHVLRYIRKSEVN

-191 VKMDIDGEQRL
+191 VKMTIDGVQRL
-202 LVTWIPQQIEEIMS
+202 LVTWIPQQIEEIMG
-216 NLSTQIA
+216 NLSTKIA
-223 SKDGNDINLFIK
+223 SKDGNEINLFIK
-235 YKNEPV
+235 YKGEPV
-241 TSIDYTYFD
+241 TSLDYTYFD

-269 RPGVDVNSLQLKYE
+269 RPGVEINSLQLKYE

-296 ESVMQLFKGTPFK
+296 ESVMQLFKGTSFK
-309 NASVYISNLDKKS
+309 NASVYINNLDKKS
-322 AVSSEARKEFEK
+322 AVSSEAKKEFEK

-347 SKVNDEKQLAGIMN
+347 SKVENEKELAGIMT
-361 RVVNAIKTRQY
+361 RVINAIKAKDY
-372 DSVND
+372 DSVSD
-377 CFSADG
+377 CFSEDG

-394 QARLLGNPQFSFY
+394 QARLLGDPQFSFY

-413 VCRSIPMAFSFRNNK
+413 VCRSIPMAFSFKNNR

-436 FTFGEDRKIEC
+436 FTFDENKKIEC
-447 VAFGLGSQAKTDIFD
+447 VAFGLGSQAKTDIFN

-503 TIITGHVIKRN
+503 TIITGHIIKKA
-514 PRLSMEDQ
+514 PKVAMEGE
-522 ASTFGDNKPLIKY
+522 SFINSNNKLIKY

-542 YLRKLK
+542 YMRKLK

-577 IQIKQDYYSSNY
+577 IQIKQDYYSTNY

-602 DPENPS
+602 DPDNPS

>member
-1 MHRLLKM
+1 MHKTIWMILM
-8 LLAFA
+8 LL
-13 LITCLP
+13 LP
-19 IPCCAQSAS
+19 LTSLAQT
-28 EKKAA
+28 
-33 QKAELKAELKAEEL
+33 AEERAEQM
-47 KNDASYICG
+47 KANAEYICG
-56 EGWGDTYSSADQAA
+56 EGWGDTYNSADQAA
-70 LNDLISKISLHVSN
+70 LADLISKISLNISN
-84 SFQINEEELNTNSGF
+84 SFEIKEEEFNTNSSF
-99 DSKTAVTSV
+99 DSKTAITSV

-114 ATLTNTNNLV
+114 ATLTNTFNLV
-124 ISNAP
+124 ISNTP
-129 QTHVLRYIKSSEVI
+129 QTHVLRYIRKSEVN

-191 VKMDIDGEQRL
+191 VKMTIDGVQRL

-216 NLSTQIA
+216 NLSTKIA
-223 SKDGNDINLFIK
+223 SKDGNEINLFIK
-235 YKNEPV
+235 YKGESV
-241 TSIDYTYFD
+241 TSLDYTYFD

-269 RPGVDVNSLQLKYE
+269 RPGVEINSLQLKYE

-296 ESVMQLFKGTPFK
+296 ESVMQLFKGTSFK
-309 NASVYISNLDKKS
+309 NASVYINNLDKKS
-322 AVSSEARKEFEK
+322 AVSSEAKKEFEK

-347 SKVNDEKQLAGIMN
+347 SKVENEKELAGIMT
-361 RVVNAIKTRQY
+361 RVINAIKAKDY
-372 DSVND
+372 DSVSD
-377 CFSADG
+377 CFSEDG

-394 QARLLGNPQFSFY
+394 QARLLGDPQFSFY

-413 VCRSIPMAFSFRNNK
+413 VCRSIPMAFSFKNNR

-436 FTFGEDRKIEC
+436 FTFDENKKIEC
-447 VAFGLGSQAKTDIFD
+447 VAFGLGSQAKTDIFN

-503 TIITGHVIKRN
+503 TIITGHIIKKA
-514 PRLSMEDQ
+514 PKVAMEGE
-522 ASTFGDNKPLIKY
+522 SFINSNNKLIKY

-542 YLRKLK
+542 YMRKLK

-577 IQIKQDYYSSNY
+577 IQIKQDYYSTNY

-602 DPENPS
+602 DPDNPS

>member
-1 MHRLLKM
+1 MHKTIWTFLMILLP
-8 LLAFA
+8 LAS
-13 LITCLP
+13 P
-19 IPCCAQSAS
+19 AQNVEERA
-28 EKKAA
+28 EQFKANN
-33 QKAELKAELKAEEL
+33 EYL
-47 KNDASYICG
+47 CG
-56 EGWGDTYSSADQAA
+56 EGWGDTYNSADQAA
-70 LNDLISKISLHVSN
+70 LADLISKISLNISS
-84 SFQINEEELNTNSGF
+84 SFEIKEEEFNTNSGF

-124 ISNAP
+124 ISNTP
-129 QTHVLRYIKSSEVI
+129 QTHVLRYIRKSEI
-143 KIFDERKEKV
+143 NKIFDQRKEKV

-164 EKAKIDDALRNY
+164 EKGKIDDALRNY

-191 VKMDIDGEQRL
+191 VKMTIDGVQRL
-202 LVTWIPQQIEEIMS
+202 LVTWIPQQIQEVLGNI
-216 NLSTQIA
+216 STKIA

-235 YKNEPV
+235 YKGEPV
-241 TSIDYTYFD
+241 ASLDYTYFD

-259 AKDGMGIVEL
+259 AKDGMGVVEL
-269 RPGVDVNSLQLKYE
+269 RPGVDINSLQLKYE
-283 YEYADQCQIDKEL
+283 YEYADQAQIDKEL
-296 ESVMQLFKGTPFK
+296 ESVMHLFKGTSFK
-309 NASVYISNLDKKS
+309 NAFTYINNLDKKTAIS
-322 AVSSEARKEFEK
+322 AEAKKDFDK
-334 SVKTESAANLETL
+334 TVKTEAAANLEELT
-347 SKVNDEKQLAGIMN
+347 KVEDEKALAKIMG
-361 RVVNAIKTRQY
+361 RVVNAIKTKDY
-372 DSVND
+372 DSAND
-377 CFSADG
+377 CFSEDG
-383 LEMYK
+383 REMYH

-407 TMGKRV
+407 KMGKRV
-413 VCRSIPMAFSFRNNK
+413 VCRSIPMAFSFKNNK

-436 FTFGEDRKIEC
+436 FTFDENRKIEC
-447 VAFGLGSQAKTDIFD
+447 VAFGLGSQAKTDIFN
-462 KGVGAWSDYAKM
+462 KGVGTWSDYAKM

-503 TIITGHVIKRN
+503 TIITGHIIKKN
-514 PRLSMEDQ
+514 PKLNIEGQ
-522 ASTFGDNKPLIKY
+522 ATTFGDNKPLIKY

-548 MCFQSNQFINIRFAD
+548 ICFQSNQFINIRFAD

-589 GDHGYLFLMVDFN
+589 GDQGYLFLMVDFN

-608 IKVRTWQPDRN
+608 IKVRTWQPERN

>member
-1 MHRLLKM
+1 MHKTIWMILM
-8 LLAFA
+8 LFLPLTSLAQ
-13 LITCLP
+13 T
-19 IPCCAQSAS
+19 
-28 EKKAA
+28 
-33 QKAELKAELKAEEL
+33 AEERAEQM
-47 KNDASYICG
+47 KANAEYICG
-56 EGWGDTYSSADQAA
+56 EGWGDTYNSADQAA
-70 LNDLISKISLHVSN
+70 LADLISKISLNISN
-84 SFQINEEELNTNSGF
+84 SFEIKEEEFNTNSSF
-99 DSKTAVTSV
+99 DSKTAIISV

-114 ATLTNTNNLV
+114 ATLTNTFNLV
-124 ISNAP
+124 ISNTP
-129 QTHVLRYIKSSEVI
+129 QTHVLRYIRKSEVN

-191 VKMDIDGEQRL
+191 VKMTIDGVQRL

-216 NLSTQIA
+216 NLSTKIA
-223 SKDGNDINLFIK
+223 SKDGNEINLFIK
-235 YKNEPV
+235 YKGEPV
-241 TSIDYTYFD
+241 TSLDYTYFD

-269 RPGVDVNSLQLKYE
+269 RPGVKINSLQLKYE

-296 ESVMQLFKGTPFK
+296 ESVMQLFKGTSFK
-309 NASVYISNLDKKS
+309 NASVYINNLDKKS
-322 AVSSEARKEFEK
+322 AVSSEAKKEFEK

-347 SKVNDEKQLAGIMN
+347 SKVENEKELAGIMTK
-361 RVVNAIKTRQY
+361 VINAIKAKDY
-372 DSVND
+372 DSVSD
-377 CFSADG
+377 CFSEDG

-394 QARLLGNPQFSFY
+394 QARLLGDPQFSFY

-413 VCRSIPMAFSFRNNK
+413 VCRSIPMAFSFKNNR

-436 FTFGEDRKIEC
+436 FTFDENKKIEC
-447 VAFGLGSQAKTDIFD
+447 VAFGLGSQAKTDIFN

-503 TIITGHVIKRN
+503 TIITGHIIKKA
-514 PRLSMEDQ
+514 PKVAMEGE
-522 ASTFGDNKPLIKY
+522 SFINSNNKLIKY

-542 YLRKLK
+542 YMRKLK

-577 IQIKQDYYSSNY
+577 IQIKQDYYSTNY

-602 DPENPS
+602 DPDNPS

>member
-1 MHRLLKM
+1 MHKTIWMILM
-8 LLAFA
+8 LL
-13 LITCLP
+13 LP
-19 IPCCAQSAS
+19 LTSLAQT
-28 EKKAA
+28 
-33 QKAELKAELKAEEL
+33 AEERAEQM
-47 KNDASYICG
+47 KANAEYICG
-56 EGWGDTYSSADQAA
+56 EGWGDTYNSADQAA
-70 LNDLISKISLHVSN
+70 LADLISKISLNISN
-84 SFQINEEELNTNSGF
+84 SFEIKEEEFNTNSSF
-99 DSKTAVTSV
+99 DSKTAITSV

-114 ATLTNTNNLV
+114 ATLTNTFNLV
-124 ISNAP
+124 ISNTP
-129 QTHVLRYIKSSEVI
+129 QTHVLRYIRKSEVN

-191 VKMDIDGEQRL
+191 VKMTIDGVQRL

-216 NLSTQIA
+216 NLSTKIA
-223 SKDGNDINLFIK
+223 SKDGNEINLFIK
-235 YKNEPV
+235 YKGEPV
-241 TSIDYTYFD
+241 TSLDYTYFE

-269 RPGVDVNSLQLKYE
+269 RPGVEINSLQLKYE

-296 ESVMQLFKGTPFK
+296 ESVMQLFKGTSFK
-309 NASVYISNLDKKS
+309 NASVYINNLDKKS
-322 AVSSEARKEFEK
+322 AVSSEAKKEFEK

-347 SKVNDEKQLAGIMN
+347 SKVENEKELAGIMTK
-361 RVVNAIKTRQY
+361 VINAIKAKDY
-372 DSVND
+372 DSVSD
-377 CFSADG
+377 CFSEDG
-383 LEMYK
+383 REMYK

-394 QARLLGNPQFSFY
+394 QARLLGDPQFSFY

-413 VCRSIPMAFSFRNNK
+413 VCRSIPMAFSFKNNR

-436 FTFGEDRKIEC
+436 FTFDENKKIEC
-447 VAFGLGSQAKTDIFD
+447 VAFGLGSQAKTDIFN

-503 TIITGHVIKRN
+503 TIITGHIIKKA
-514 PRLSMEDQ
+514 PKVAMEGE
-522 ASTFGDNKPLIKY
+522 SFINSNKKLIKY

-542 YLRKLK
+542 YMRKLK

-577 IQIKQDYYSSNY
+577 IQIKQDYYSTNY

-602 DPENPS
+602 DPDNPS

>member
-1 MHRLLKM
+1 MHKTIWMILM
-8 LLAFA
+8 LL
-13 LITCLP
+13 LP
-19 IPCCAQSAS
+19 LTSLAQT
-28 EKKAA
+28 
-33 QKAELKAELKAEEL
+33 AEERAEQM
-47 KNDASYICG
+47 KANAEYICG
-56 EGWGDTYSSADQAA
+56 EGWGDTYNSADQAA
-70 LNDLISKISLHVSN
+70 LADLISKISLNISN
-84 SFQINEEELNTNSGF
+84 SFEIKEEEFNTNSSF
-99 DSKTAVTSV
+99 DSKTAITSV
-108 MNSYAQ
+108 MNSYAL
-114 ATLTNTNNLV
+114 ATLTNTFNLV
-124 ISNAP
+124 ISNTP
-129 QTHVLRYIKSSEVI
+129 QTHVLRYIRKSEVN

-191 VKMDIDGEQRL
+191 VKMTIDGVQRL

-216 NLSTQIA
+216 NLSTKIA
-223 SKDGNDINLFIK
+223 SKDGNEINLFIK
-235 YKNEPV
+235 YKGEPV
-241 TSIDYTYFD
+241 TSLDYTYFD

-269 RPGVDVNSLQLKYE
+269 RPGVEINSLQLKYE

-296 ESVMQLFKGTPFK
+296 ESVMQLFKGTSFK
-309 NASVYISNLDKKS
+309 NASVYINNLDKKS
-322 AVSSEARKEFEK
+322 AVSSEAKKEFEK

-347 SKVNDEKQLAGIMN
+347 SKVENEKELAGIMT
-361 RVVNAIKTRQY
+361 RVINAIKAKDY
-372 DSVND
+372 DSVSD
-377 CFSADG
+377 CFSEDG

-394 QARLLGNPQFSFY
+394 QARLLGDPQFSFY

-413 VCRSIPMAFSFRNNK
+413 VCRSIPMAFSFKNNR

-436 FTFGEDRKIEC
+436 FTFDENKKIEC
-447 VAFGLGSQAKTDIFD
+447 VAFGLGSQAKTDIFN

-503 TIITGHVIKRN
+503 TIITGHIIKKA
-514 PRLSMEDQ
+514 PKVAMEGE
-522 ASTFGDNKPLIKY
+522 SFINSNNKLIKY

-542 YLRKLK
+542 YMRKLK

-577 IQIKQDYYSSNY
+577 IQIKQDYYSTNY

-602 DPENPS
+602 DPDNPS

>member
-1 MHRLLKM
+1 MHKILWIL
-8 LLAFA
+8 FA
-13 LITCLP
+13 LLPLTCG
-19 IPCCAQSAS
+19 AQNA
-28 EKKAA
+28 EKKAE
-33 QKAELKAELKAEEL
+33 QRAEEL
-47 KNDASYICG
+47 KNNADYICG
-56 EGWGDTYSSADQAA
+56 EGWGETYNSADNAA
-70 LNDLISKISLHVSN
+70 LTDLISKISINISS
-84 SFQINEEELNTNSGF
+84 SFEINEEELNTNAGL
-99 DSKTAVTSV
+99 DTKTAVTSV

-114 ATLTNTNNLV
+114 ATLTNTNNIV
-124 ISNAP
+124 ISNSPKA
-129 QTHVLRYIKSSEVI
+129 HVMRYIKRSEVN
-143 KIFDERKEKV
+143 KIFDDRKEKV
-153 FDYVRSAMRAE
+153 YDYVRSAIRAE
-164 EKAKIDDALRNY
+164 EKGKIDDALRNY
-176 YWAFAMVRSLQYPNS
+176 YWAFAMVRSLQYPNR
-191 VKMDIDGEQRL
+191 VKMDVDGEAKL
-202 LVTWIPQQIEEIMS
+202 LITWIPQQIDEILG
-216 NLSTQIA
+216 NLSVKIA
-223 SKDGNDINLFIK
+223 SKDGNDINLFFK
-235 YKNEPV
+235 YKGEPV
-241 TSIDYTYFD
+241 TSLDYTYFD

-269 RPGVDVNSLQLKYE
+269 RPDVDANSLQIKYE

-296 ESVMQLFKGTPFK
+296 ESVTTLFKGTPFK
-309 NASVYISNLDKKS
+309 NATAYINNIDKKS
-322 AVSSEARKEFEK
+322 AVSSEAKKDFEK
-334 SVKTESAANLETL
+334 SVKTESTANLADLT
-347 SKVNDEKQLAGIMN
+347 KVENENELVAIMTK
-361 RVVNAIKTRQY
+361 VVNAIKTKQY
-372 DSVND
+372 DSAND

-388 KLLNYG
+388 KLLHYG

-407 TMGKRV
+407 KMGKRV
-413 VCRSIPMAFSFRNNK
+413 VCRSIPMAFSFQNNK

-436 FTFGEDRKIEC
+436 FTFDADKKIEC
-447 VAFGLGSQAKTDIFD
+447 VAFGLGSQAQTDIFN

-503 TIITGHVIKRN
+503 TIITGHLIKKN
-514 PRLSMEDQ
+514 PKLNIEGQ
-522 ASTFGDNKPLIKY
+522 TAILGDNKPLIKY

-577 IQIKQDYYSSNY
+577 IQIKQDYYSTNY

>member
-1 MHRLLKM
+1 MHKTIWM
-8 LLAFA
+8 LLM
-13 LITCLP
+13 LLLP
-19 IPCCAQSAS
+19 LASVAQT
-28 EKKAA
+28 
-33 QKAELKAELKAEEL
+33 AEERAEQM
-47 KNDASYICG
+47 KANADYICG
-56 EGWGDTYSSADQAA
+56 EGWGETYNSADQAA
-70 LNDLISKISLHVSN
+70 LADLISKISLNISN
-84 SFQINEEELNTNSGF
+84 SFEIKEEEFNTNSNF

-124 ISNAP
+124 ISNTP
-129 QTHVLRYIKSSEVI
+129 QTHVLRYIKRSEVN

-191 VKMDIDGEQRL
+191 VKMTIDGVQRL
-202 LVTWIPQQIEEIMS
+202 LVTWIPQQIEEILG
-216 NLSTQIA
+216 NISTKVA

-235 YKNEPV
+235 YKGEPV
-241 TSIDYTYFD
+241 TSLDYTYFD

-269 RPGVDVNSLQLKYE
+269 RPGVDINSLQLKYE

-296 ESVMQLFKGTPFK
+296 ESVMHLFKGTPFK
-309 NASVYISNLDKKS
+309 NATTYINNLDKKT
-322 AVSSEARKEFEK
+322 AISSEAKKDFDKTVK
-334 SVKTESAANLETL
+334 SESAANLADL
-347 SKVNDEKQLAGIMN
+347 SKVEDEKELAEIMGK
-361 RVVNAIKTRQY
+361 VVNAIKTQDY
-372 DSVND
+372 DSANEY
-377 CFSADG
+377 FSEDG

-394 QARLLGNPQFSFY
+394 KARLLGDPQFSFY
-407 TMGKRV
+407 KMGKRV
-413 VCRSIPMAFSFRNNK
+413 VCRSIPMAFSFKNNK

-436 FTFGEDRKIEC
+436 FTFDENKKIEC
-447 VAFGLGSQAKTDIFD
+447 VAFGLGSQAKTDIFN

-503 TIITGHVIKRN
+503 TIITGHIIKKAPKVALEGESYIAN
-514 PRLSMEDQ
+514 NNQ
-522 ASTFGDNKPLIKY
+522 LIKY

-542 YLRKLK
+542 YMRKLK

-577 IQIKQDYYSSNY
+577 IQIKQDYYSTNY

>member
-1 MHRLLKM
+1 MHKTIWMILM
-8 LLAFA
+8 LL
-13 LITCLP
+13 LP
-19 IPCCAQSAS
+19 LTSLAQT
-28 EKKAA
+28 
-33 QKAELKAELKAEEL
+33 AEERAEQM
-47 KNDASYICG
+47 KANAEYICG
-56 EGWGDTYSSADQAA
+56 EGWGDTYNSADQAA
-70 LNDLISKISLHVSN
+70 LADLISKISLNISN
-84 SFQINEEELNTNSGF
+84 SFEIKEEEFNTNSSF
-99 DSKTAVTSV
+99 DSKTAITSV

-114 ATLTNTNNLV
+114 ATLTNTFNLV
-124 ISNAP
+124 ISNTP
-129 QTHVLRYIKSSEVI
+129 QTHVLRYIRKSEVN

-191 VKMDIDGEQRL
+191 VKMTIDGVQRL

-216 NLSTQIA
+216 NLSTKIA
-223 SKDGNDINLFIK
+223 SKDGNEINLFIK
-235 YKNEPV
+235 YKGEPV
-241 TSIDYTYFD
+241 TSLDYTYFD

-269 RPGVDVNSLQLKYE
+269 RPGVEINSLQLKYE

-296 ESVMQLFKGTPFK
+296 ESVMQLFKGTSFK
-309 NASVYISNLDKKS
+309 NASVYINNLDKKS
-322 AVSSEARKEFEK
+322 AVSSEAKKEFEK
-334 SVKTESAANLETL
+334 SVKTESTANLETL
-347 SKVNDEKQLAGIMN
+347 SKVENEKELAGIMT
-361 RVVNAIKTRQY
+361 RVINAIKAKDY
-372 DSVND
+372 DCVSD
-377 CFSADG
+377 CFSEDG

-394 QARLLGNPQFSFY
+394 QARLLGDPQFSFY

-413 VCRSIPMAFSFRNNK
+413 VCRSIPMAFSFKNNR

-436 FTFGEDRKIEC
+436 FTFDENKKIEC
-447 VAFGLGSQAKTDIFD
+447 VAFGLGSQAKTDIFN

-503 TIITGHVIKRN
+503 TIITGHIIKKA
-514 PRLSMEDQ
+514 PKVAMEGE
-522 ASTFGDNKPLIKY
+522 SFINSNNKLIKY

-542 YLRKLK
+542 YMRKLK

-577 IQIKQDYYSSNY
+577 IQIKQDYYSTNY

-602 DPENPS
+602 DPDNPS

>member
-1 MHRLLKM
+1 MHKTIWMILM
-8 LLAFA
+8 LL
-13 LITCLP
+13 LP
-19 IPCCAQSAS
+19 LTSLAQT
-28 EKKAA
+28 
-33 QKAELKAELKAEEL
+33 AEERAEQM
-47 KNDASYICG
+47 KANAEYICG
-56 EGWGDTYSSADQAA
+56 EGWGDTYNSADQAA
-70 LNDLISKISLHVSN
+70 LADLISKISLNISN
-84 SFQINEEELNTNSGF
+84 SFEIKEEEFNTNSSF
-99 DSKTAVTSV
+99 DSKTAITSV

-114 ATLTNTNNLV
+114 ATLTNTFNLV
-124 ISNAP
+124 ISNTP
-129 QTHVLRYIKSSEVI
+129 QTHVLRYIRKSEVN

-191 VKMDIDGEQRL
+191 VKMTIDGVQRL

-216 NLSTQIA
+216 NLSTKIA
-223 SKDGNDINLFIK
+223 SKDDHEINLFIK
-235 YKNEPV
+235 YKGEPV
-241 TSIDYTYFD
+241 TSLDYTYFD

-269 RPGVDVNSLQLKYE
+269 RPGVEINSLQLKYE

-296 ESVMQLFKGTPFK
+296 ESVMQLFKGTSFK
-309 NASVYISNLDKKS
+309 NASVYINNLDKKS
-322 AVSSEARKEFEK
+322 AVSSEAKKEFEK

-347 SKVNDEKQLAGIMN
+347 SKVENEKELAGIMT
-361 RVVNAIKTRQY
+361 RVINAIKAKDY
-372 DSVND
+372 DSVSD
-377 CFSADG
+377 CFSEDG

-394 QARLLGNPQFSFY
+394 QARLLGDPQFSFY

-413 VCRSIPMAFSFRNNK
+413 VCRSIPMAFSFKNNR

-436 FTFGEDRKIEC
+436 FTFDENKKIEC
-447 VAFGLGSQAKTDIFD
+447 VAFGLGSQAKTDIFN

-503 TIITGHVIKRN
+503 TIITGHIIKKA
-514 PRLSMEDQ
+514 PKVAMEGE
-522 ASTFGDNKPLIKY
+522 SFINSNNKLIKY

-542 YLRKLK
+542 YMRKLK

-577 IQIKQDYYSSNY
+577 IQIKQDYYSTNY

-602 DPENPS
+602 DPDNPS

>member
-1 MHRLLKM
+1 MHKTIWMILMFLLP
-8 LLAFA
+8 LTSLAQ
-13 LITCLP
+13 T
-19 IPCCAQSAS
+19 
-28 EKKAA
+28 
-33 QKAELKAELKAEEL
+33 AEERAEQM
-47 KNDASYICG
+47 KANAEYICG
-56 EGWGDTYSSADQAA
+56 EGWGDTYNSADQAA
-70 LNDLISKISLHVSN
+70 LADLISKISLNISN
-84 SFQINEEELNTNSGF
+84 SFEIKEEEFNTNSSF
-99 DSKTAVTSV
+99 DSKTAITSV

-114 ATLTNTNNLV
+114 ATLTNTFNLV
-124 ISNAP
+124 ISNTP
-129 QTHVLRYIKSSEVI
+129 QTHVLRYIRKSEVN

-191 VKMDIDGEQRL
+191 VKMTIDGVQRL

-216 NLSTQIA
+216 NLSTKIA
-223 SKDGNDINLFIK
+223 SKDGNEINLFIK
-235 YKNEPV
+235 YKGEPV
-241 TSIDYTYFD
+241 TSLDYTYFD

-269 RPGVDVNSLQLKYE
+269 RPGVEINSLQLKYE

-296 ESVMQLFKGTPFK
+296 ESVMQRFKGTSFK
-309 NASVYISNLDKKS
+309 NASVYINNLDKKS
-322 AVSSEARKEFEK
+322 AVSSEAKKEFEK

-347 SKVNDEKQLAGIMN
+347 SKVENEKELAGIMT
-361 RVVNAIKTRQY
+361 RVINAIKAKDY
-372 DSVND
+372 DSVSD
-377 CFSADG
+377 CFSEDG

-394 QARLLGNPQFSFY
+394 KARLLGDPQFSFY

-413 VCRSIPMAFSFRNNK
+413 VCRSIPMAFSFKNNR

-436 FTFGEDRKIEC
+436 FTFDENKKIEC
-447 VAFGLGSQAKTDIFD
+447 VAFGLGSQAKTDIFN

-503 TIITGHVIKRN
+503 TIITGHIIKKA
-514 PRLSMEDQ
+514 PKVAMEGE
-522 ASTFGDNKPLIKY
+522 SFINSNNKLIKY

-542 YLRKLK
+542 YMRKLK

-577 IQIKQDYYSSNY
+577 IQIKQDYYSTNY

-602 DPENPS
+602 DPDNPS

>member
-1 MHRLLKM
+1 MHKTIWMILM
-8 LLAFA
+8 LL
-13 LITCLP
+13 LSLTSL
-19 IPCCAQSAS
+19 AQT
-28 EKKAA
+28 
-33 QKAELKAELKAEEL
+33 AEERAEQM
-47 KNDASYICG
+47 KANAEYICG
-56 EGWGDTYSSADQAA
+56 EGWGDTYNSADQAA
-70 LNDLISKISLHVSN
+70 LADLISKISLNISN
-84 SFQINEEELNTNSGF
+84 SFEIKEEEFNTNSSF
-99 DSKTAVTSV
+99 DSKTAITSV

-114 ATLTNTNNLV
+114 ATLTNTFNLV
-124 ISNAP
+124 ISNTP
-129 QTHVLRYIKSSEVI
+129 QTHVLRYIRKSEVN

-191 VKMDIDGEQRL
+191 VKMTIDGVQRL

-216 NLSTQIA
+216 NLSTKIA
-223 SKDGNDINLFIK
+223 SKDGNEINLFIK
-235 YKNEPV
+235 YKGEPV
-241 TSIDYTYFD
+241 TSLDYTYFD

-269 RPGVDVNSLQLKYE
+269 RPGVEINSLQLKYE

-296 ESVMQLFKGTPFK
+296 ESVMQLFKGTSFK
-309 NASVYISNLDKKS
+309 NASVYINNLDKKS
-322 AVSSEARKEFEK
+322 AVSSEAKKEFEK

-347 SKVNDEKQLAGIMN
+347 SKVENEKELAGIMT
-361 RVVNAIKTRQY
+361 RVINAIKAKDY
-372 DSVND
+372 DSVSD
-377 CFSADG
+377 CFSEDG

-394 QARLLGNPQFSFY
+394 KARLLGDPQFSFY

-413 VCRSIPMAFSFRNNK
+413 VCRSIPMAFSFKNNR

-436 FTFGEDRKIEC
+436 FTFDENKKIEC
-447 VAFGLGSQAKTDIFD
+447 VAFGLGSQAKTDIFN

-503 TIITGHVIKRN
+503 TIITGHIIKKA
-514 PRLSMEDQ
+514 PKVAMEGE
-522 ASTFGDNKPLIKY
+522 SFINSNNKLIKY

-542 YLRKLK
+542 YMRKLK

-577 IQIKQDYYSSNY
+577 IQIKQDYYSTNY

-602 DPENPS
+602 DPDNPS